1 VKQAVAAIALAAGI
15 AVPALAHEAEA
26 PPAQAAFALPEPGS
40 YELPPIARVAEF
52 ELLDEAGT
60 KTPLLGLAPDQVA
73 VVSFIYSRCGDGSHG
88 CPAAL
93 AVLQRLDRAIAADPA
108 LASRVR
114 LATVSFDP
122 AHDTPARMA
131 ELRRSLAP
139 ATGWRFLTAADARA
153 IAPVLAAFG
162 QDALPLVGEG
172 ERALGLYRHVLK
184 LFLVDANGGVRNIYS
199 SGFLSPELLL
209 VDARTV
215 LSASSPGT
223 GGAASR

>member
-1 VKQAVAAIALAAGI
+1 VKQAIAAIALAAGI

-26 PPAQAAFALPEPGS
+26 PPTQAALALPEPGS
-40 YELPPIARVAEF
+40 YELPPIAHVTEF
-52 ELLDEAGT
+52 ELLDEAGA
-60 KTPLLGLAPDQVA
+60 KAPLLGLAPDQVA

-108 LASRVR
+108 LASHVR

-139 ATGWRFLTAADARA
+139 ATGWRFLTAPDARA

-162 QDALPLVGEG
+162 QDALPLIGDG